1 MICVVGM
8 GPGNIK
14 CLTQEAIE
22 IVKQADRVIAFGRIA
37 KTAEQ
42 IKTPVTQINGVNDLV
57 EHIEQE
63 RNIAVLASGDP
74 CFYGVLEY
82 LKKNNIPID
91 RVIPG
96 ISSFQYLM
104 AKLKKSWHNAHF
116 VSLHGRDGEL
126 EQIKNYG
133 LTVILTDKQHTPHH
147 ISKRL
152 QDIGVMGKM
161 YVGYN
166 LSYDDECII
175 EKLIGADIEKYG
187 EVSVVV
193 VERL

>member
-1 MICVVGM
+1 MISLIGM

-22 IVKQADRVIAFGRIA
+22 IIKQADKVIAFGRIA

-42 IKTPVTQINGVNDLV
+42 IKTPITRINGANDLV

-91 RVIPG
+91 KVIPG

-104 AKLKKSWHNAHF
+104 AKLKKSWHDARF
-116 VSLHGRDGEL
+116 VSLHGRDEEF
-126 EQIKNYG
+126 EQIKNHA

-147 ISKRL
+147 ISKQL
-152 QDIGVMGKM
+152 QGIGVTGKM

-175 EKLIGADIEKYG
+175 EKQIGQDIEQYG
-187 EVSVVV
+187 EISVVV